1 MEYRRDEQR
10 MFSAHVTWALVAEG
24 DGFSIA
30 SKRVDLLNS
39 DQESGHLRI
48 AMPI

>member
-1 MEYRRDEQR
+1 
-10 MFSAHVTWALVAEG
+10 MFWAHVTWALVAEG
-24 DGFSIA
+24 DGFAIA